1 MEQKRTFAAIAA
13 EIKATWKKPYFGAAP
28 YIAALS
34 TIHSSDKNAPY
45 MFETA
50 ESVVRYF
57 LANATYWR
65 GADAKRIK
73 AELKSMIA

>member
-13 EIKATWKKPYFGAAP
+13 EIKATWKKPYFGAVP

-34 TIHSSDKNAPY
+34 EIHASDKNAPY

-65 GADAKRIK
+65 GAEAKRIK
-73 AELKSMIA
+73 AELKSMIE

>member
-13 EIKATWKKPYFGAAP
+13 EIKATWKKPYFGAVP

-34 TIHSSDKNAPY
+34 TVHSSDKDARY
-45 MFETA
+45 MYETA
-50 ESVVRYF
+50 ESLVQYF

-65 GADAKRIK
+65 GEDAKRIK
-73 AELKSMIA
+73 AELKNMIK

>member
-13 EIKATWKKPYFGAAP
+13 EIKATWKKPYFGAVP

-34 TIHSSDKNAPY
+34 TVHSSDKNARY
-45 MFETA
+45 MYETA
-50 ESVVRYF
+50 EGLVQYF

-65 GADAKRIK
+65 GEDAKRIK
-73 AELKSMIA
+73 AELKNMIA

>member
-34 TIHSSDKNAPY
+34 TIHSSDKNALY
-45 MFETA
+45 VFETA

>member
-1 MEQKRTFAAIAA
+1 MDKKRTFAAIAA

-34 TIHSSDKNAPY
+34 AINSSDKNALY

-50 ESVVRYF
+50 ESMVRYF
-57 LANATYWR
+57 LTNATYWR
-65 GADAKRIK
+65 GEDAKRIK
-73 AELKSMIA
+73 TELKNMIK